1 MVEFPLHGTGSD
13 TQDWFFEIDKSIPPG
28 WWNGRHAGLKIL

>member
-1 MVEFPLHGTGSD
+1 MNWKDITKLQKCSFGLSE
-13 TQDWFFEIDKSIPPG
+13 